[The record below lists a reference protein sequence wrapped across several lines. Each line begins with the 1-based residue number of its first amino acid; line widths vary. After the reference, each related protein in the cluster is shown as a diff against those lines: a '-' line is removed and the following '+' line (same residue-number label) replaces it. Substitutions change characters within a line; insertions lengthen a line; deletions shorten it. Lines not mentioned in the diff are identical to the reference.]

1 MNPGAAGLDH
11 WRALQGARPS
21 GSPAA
26 DRARR
31 YCAAVLAGAGFAVN
45 EQSFEYSRFP
55 GTAATPVAG
64 ALLTLGITACWLL
77 RAAPEHWAPAA
88 ALAAAVALVAWLAG
102 ACTGDGVLTR
112 SIARRNGTNLVA
124 TRGGSPPRTWL
135 VAHLDTKWQPV
146 STLWR
151 TAGIVVLALAVL
163 ASMVAAGAALARR
176 DVGGWWT
183 AALVAAWLGGLP
195 VMGSVVGTR
204 GPGAL
209 DNATGVAAVLAAS
222 ELLAAASN
230 VGVLIT
236 DAEELG
242 LAGARAW
249 ARDWTFAPG
258 VALNCDGIDD
268 AGAMR
273 LMYSGR
279 AAPMQ
284 PTAAMQRAASAVGDA
299 ARLMHLLPGVLT
311 DSVALAARGW
321 QTVTLSR
328 GTLRTLSRIHTM
340 TDDDAHMTGSGIPA
354 AVQVLVVA
362 ATELC

>member
-1 MNPGAAGLDH
+1 MSPGAAGLDH

-26 DRARR
+26 DEARS
-31 YCAAVLAGAGFAVN
+31 YCAGVLRAAGFAVT
-45 EQSFEYSRFP
+45 EQSFEYSHFP
-55 GTAATPVAG
+55 GSAGTPFAG
-64 ALLTLGITACWLL
+64 ALLTLGISAAWLL
-77 RAAPEHWAPAA
+77 RQASARWAPAA
-88 ALAAAVALVAWLAG
+88 ALATAGALVAWLA
-102 ACTGDGVLTR
+102 AVCTGDGVLR
-112 SIARRNGTNLVA
+112 LSIARRNGTNLVA
-124 TRGGSPPRTWL
+124 TRGGAAPRTWL

-151 TAGIVVLALAVL
+151 TAGIVVLTLAVVV
-163 ASMVAAGAALARR
+163 SVVAAFAALAGH
-176 DVGGWWT
+176 DAGVSWK
-183 AALVAAWLGGLP
+183 AALVAGWLGGLL
-195 VMGSVVGTR
+195 VMGSVVGSR

-209 DNATGVAAVLAAS
+209 DNASGVAAVLAAS
-222 ELLAAASN
+222 QLLAATSN

-249 ARDWTFAPG
+249 ARDWNSAPG
-258 VALNCDGIDD
+258 VALNCDSIDD
-268 AGAMR
+268 AGAIR

-279 AAPMQ
+279 AAPGQ
-284 PTAAMQRAASAVGDA
+284 PTAAMQRAASAAGDG

-354 AVQVLVVA
+354 AVQILVVA
-362 ATELC
+362 ATELR